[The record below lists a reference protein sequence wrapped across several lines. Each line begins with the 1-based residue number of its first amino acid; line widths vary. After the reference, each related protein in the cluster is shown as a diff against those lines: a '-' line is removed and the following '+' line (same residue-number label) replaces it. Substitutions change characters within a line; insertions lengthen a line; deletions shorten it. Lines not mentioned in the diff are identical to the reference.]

1 MRRAFFTFLVCVSVL
16 AAGFLAGVP
25 MAESAQA
32 GEVLGPFLPDYYAA
46 EDAFTYVVKRGDTLY
61 GVAIRFGV
69 SADAIARLNGLKG
82 LRLLYTGQRLLIP
95 SAAAT
100 PPKPAPAP
108 APAANGKLIKVSINQ
123 QRMWIYNAGQLV
135 KTYVVSTGLP
145 GRNTATG
152 NFRVQSK
159 YPEAYAS
166 TWGLRMPSWL
176 GIYNVGALENGI
188 HALPINRYGQVL
200 WAGLLGRPASFG
212 CVILGTADARELYN
226 WAPMGTPVQIVY

>member
-1 MRRAFFTFLVCVSVL
+1 MRKAILSFLLSVSMI

-32 GEVLGPFLPDYYAA
+32 GEVLGPFLPDNFAA
-46 EDAFTYVVKRGDTLY
+46 EDSFVYIVKRGDTLY
-61 GVAIRFGV
+61 GVAIRYGV
-69 SADAIARLNGLKG
+69 SADAITRANGLKG

-95 SAAAT
+95 TAAAT

-108 APAANGKLIKVSINQ
+108 APNGKLIKVSINQ
-123 QRMWIYNAGQLV
+123 QRMWIYNAGKLV
-135 KTYVVSTGLP
+135 KTYVVSTGMAGRATRP
-145 GRNTATG
+145 GNY
-152 NFRVQSK
+152 RVQTK
-159 YPEAYAS
+159 MPEAYAS